1 MKIIKKNSEKGFALP
16 LALLLLVVMTIMG
29 ATLVNITSTEH
40 NANTNKDSNQQTF
53 YAAESGISVAK
64 NWMVGNI
71 SKFSSSPP
79 NNLDGQLRFCKA
91 SFFPNLKSSNNGF
104 YTERKSLNQIPELLQ
119 GASGDEATRL
129 SKYSFEYFIAYTPD
143 VDGNNSSGK
152 KKSGTNNILYTIY
165 SCGCNAAANTCS
177 SQNNVIV
184 PLEAVVTLVN

>member
-1 MKIIKKNSEKGFALP
+1 MKNLNNNSEKGFALP

-64 NWMVGNI
+64 SWMVGNI
-71 SKFSSSPP
+71 SKFSASPP
-79 NNLDGQLRFCKA
+79 NNLDSQLRFCKA
-91 SFFPNLKSSNNGF
+91 SFFPNLRSSNNGF
-104 YTERKSLNQIPELLQ
+104 YTVRKSLNQIPELLQ
-119 GASGDEATRL
+119 GASRDEATRL
-129 SKYSFEYFIAYTPD
+129 GNYSFEYFIAYSPD
-143 VDGNNSSGK
+143 ANGNNSSGK

-165 SCGCNAAANTCS
+165 SCGCDAAANSCNA
-177 SQNNVIV
+177 QNNVIV

>member
-119 GASGDEATRL
+119 GASGDEAIRL